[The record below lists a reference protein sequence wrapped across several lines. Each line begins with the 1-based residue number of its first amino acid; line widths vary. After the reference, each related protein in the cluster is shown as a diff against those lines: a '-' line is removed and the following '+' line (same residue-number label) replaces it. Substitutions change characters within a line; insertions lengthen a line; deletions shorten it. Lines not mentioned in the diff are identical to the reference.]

1 MACFHVAKS
10 LRAQRRYFF
19 ESLEGTGSH
28 TSNLISE
35 SFIGFATPSTRQN
48 AGMSTAGA
56 GCPGPEGGLNVP
68 AATDVADVIEAFVR
82 VTAAR
87 LSHER

>member
-1 MACFHVAKS
+1 LSFQPEA
-10 LRAQRRYFF
+10 
-19 ESLEGTGSH
+19 GSQ

-35 SFIGFATPSTRQN
+35 SLVGFATPSTRQK

-56 GCPGPEGGLNVP
+56 GCPGPDGGLNVP
-68 AATDVADVIEAFVR
+68 AATDVADVIVASFRVR
-82 VTAAR
+82 AVR